1 MGCLPGTTDVPASYP
16 CSGVWEPV
24 PAAEG
29 PHVAF
34 LALHSEYVRQL
45 AREVYADLGD
55 AGAAAGRVN
64 GGFPRAVTAQP
75 QVDSDIDVL
84 HLQVK

>member
-1 MGCLPGTTDVPASYP
+1 M
-16 CSGVWEPV
+16 
-24 PAAEG
+24 
-29 PHVAF
+29 AF

-45 AREVYADLGD
+45 AREAHADFGD

-64 GGFPRAVTAQP
+64 GGFPGAVTAQP

-84 HLQVK
+84 YLQVKRTAGPAAGRRAQERDVSHQ